1 MATKT
6 EKLQFKSYAHSK
18 CIYVG
23 KVPKLKIENLTK
35 KNWSILKHFSLEK
48 YLKLLF
54 STEFVLNISENQ
66 IWKNHQNQKRLK

>member
-6 EKLQFKSYAHSK
+6 EKLQFKSYADSK

-35 KNWSILKHFSLEK
+35 KKLINFEAFFVEK
-48 YLKLLF
+48 YLKLPF
-54 STEFVLNISENQ
+54 FFIFKGTFAM
-66 IWKNHQNQKRLK
+66 